1 MLSWNVQ
8 RVSGGLSMLVQH
20 ISELEDWDS
29 CHSRTSLCHW
39 KNWRLP
45 LGAQIGGEREMKFED
60 VSGQWDVLQTLFFN
74 SVIVSPVVCSRERA
88 L

>member
-20 ISELEDWDS
+20 ISELEEGDAILLQLQSFKDEFLS
-29 CHSRTSLCHW
+29 W

-45 LGAQIGGEREMKFED
+45 LGGTNWWR
-60 VSGQWDVLQTLFFN
+60 T
-74 SVIVSPVVCSRERA
+74 
-88 L
+88 